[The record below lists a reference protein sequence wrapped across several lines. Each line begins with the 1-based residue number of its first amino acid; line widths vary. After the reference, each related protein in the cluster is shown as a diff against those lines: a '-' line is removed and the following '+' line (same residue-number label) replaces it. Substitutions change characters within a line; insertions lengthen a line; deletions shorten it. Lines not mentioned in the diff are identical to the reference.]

1 MIARY
6 RFREGML
13 IFMFACIFITPL
25 SSLSAS
31 GEEAAEKQ
39 GISIEEATLRALEN
53 NQAFQI
59 ERINPEIQKTY
70 ESEEKAVFDPVITLE
85 SNQSKSTLASGI
97 VDLTNIERKNHNL
110 EVSKMFSTGTEVSL
124 GVDAQRI
131 DSERSGTQTS
141 AAGVISLNQPIL
153 KGFGRGANLA
163 NLRRTQLALLA
174 SEYELRGFAENMV
187 ADVETTC
194 WDYVLAQR
202 RISIVQESL
211 KLAEDQL
218 DETRKRIKI
227 GKLASVELY
236 AAEAEVALRKE
247 ALINARTN
255 LSLTRLKLQRLLNN
269 PDGNPLE
276 SSINI
281 TDNPTVVEADINEI
295 PEHID
300 RALKMRPEIN
310 QARLDLKQ
318 DEIEIVRTKNG
329 LLPVLDF
336 FITIGK
342 TGYSDSF
349 GDAFKNIN
357 DGRYNV
363 SAGISFNFPIKKRA
377 DRAKYNRSILFKK
390 QTEEALKNLEQL
402 IEVDV
407 RSAMIEINR
416 ANEQV
421 SATAATRKL
430 QEESLRAE
438 TEKFRVGKST
448 ALLVARAQ
456 RDFTLS
462 QLTEIEAVISYL
474 KATINLYQQE
484 GTLLTRRGI
493 AAPGDEPVTLSDA
506 GRGF

>member
-6 RFREGML
+6 RLRAGML
-13 IFMFACIFITPL
+13 VFIFACIILTLL
-25 SSLSAS
+25 SSLSVS
-31 GEEAAEKQ
+31 GQESSQ
-39 GISIEEATLRALEN
+39 DSGISIEEAILRAFEN
-53 NQAFQI
+53 NKAFQI
-59 ERINPEIQKTY
+59 ERINPEIRKTY
-70 ESEEKAVFDPVITLE
+70 EDEEKAVFDPAISLD
-85 SNQSKSTLASGI
+85 SSMSKSTLASGI
-97 VDLTNIERKNHNL
+97 VDLTKIERNNNS
-110 EVSKMFSTGTEVSL
+110 VAISKKFSIGTEISA
-124 GVDAQRI
+124 GVETQRI
-131 DSERSGTQTS
+131 NSERSGIQTS
-141 AAGVISLNQPIL
+141 AAGVISLSQPLL

-163 NLRRTQLALLA
+163 NLRKAGLALRS
-174 SEYELRGFAENMV
+174 SEYEFRGFAEALV
-187 ADVETTC
+187 ADVEKTC

-202 RISIVQESL
+202 RISIFQESQ
-211 KLAEDQL
+211 KIAEEQL
-218 DETRKRIKI
+218 EETRKRIKI
-227 GKLASVELY
+227 GKLAKVELY

-247 ALINARTN
+247 ALINARSD
-255 LSLTRLKLQRLLNN
+255 LALTRLKLQRMINS

-281 TDNPTVVEADINEI
+281 SDKPVAVETEINAVS
-295 PEHID
+295 EHIS

-310 QARLDLKQ
+310 QAKLDLEQ

-336 FITIGK
+336 FITVGK

-349 GDAFKNIN
+349 GDAFSKIN
-357 DGRYNV
+357 EGKYDI
-363 SAGISFNFPIKKRA
+363 SAGITFKFPIRNRAQKARYKR
-377 DRAKYNRSILFKK
+377 SVLFSK
-390 QTEEALKNLEQL
+390 QSDEALKNLEQL

-407 RSAMIEINR
+407 RYAVIEINR
-416 ANEQV
+416 AKEQV

-462 QLTEIEAVISYL
+462 QLSEVESVITYL

-484 GTLLTRRGI
+484 GTLLERRGI
-493 AAPGDEPVTLSDA
+493 TAFGDEPVALSDA
-506 GRGF
+506 D